1 MVVKPTSLKRQAER
15 AELRRGPVWRP
26 RDVLPVLVV
35 AVASA
40 VTVFVPGLMADLGAS
55 TVGQDEWIPA
65 LGISES
71 GLLLALMRMLLVTLV
86 GWMLWHVRQAPLA
99 QRWAWAAVAVGVLM
113 NHARNVYSG
122 NPATVSF
129 IVIQVG
135 LSLLAWRLTTRPTIH
150 QQLEDAVARAEAA
163 EAELGRLKADLKGEE
178 A

>member
-1 MVVKPTSLKRQAER
+1 MAVKPTSLKRQMER
-15 AELRRGPVWRP
+15 AELRRGPAWRL
-26 RDVLPVLVV
+26 RDLLPVLAV

-40 VTVFVPGLMADLGAS
+40 TTIFVPGLMADLGAS
-55 TVGQDEWIPA
+55 TVGQDQWLPS

-71 GLLLALMRMLLVTLV
+71 GLLLALMRMLLVTLI

-129 IVIQVG
+129 LVIQVG

-150 QQLEDAVARAEAA
+150 QQLDDALARAEAA
-163 EAELGRLKADLKGEE
+163 EAELARLKGEV
-178 A
+178 